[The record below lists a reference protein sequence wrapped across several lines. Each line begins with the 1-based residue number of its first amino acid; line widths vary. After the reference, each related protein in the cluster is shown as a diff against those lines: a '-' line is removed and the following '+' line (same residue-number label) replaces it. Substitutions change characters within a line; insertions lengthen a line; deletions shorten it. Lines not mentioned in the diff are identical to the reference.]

1 MANVKYLYLMI
12 KTHRVTGLKYLCK
25 KVTTSD
31 SKAISYKGS
40 GTRWNNHLK
49 IHGKQINT
57 EILAKYDLDKINE
70 FSQLCIEYSNKFD
83 IVKSNEWANLIE
95 ENGLDGA
102 VIGEN
107 NPSKKMEVCLKIS
120 KSLTGKYRGEKAS
133 FYGKKHTFE
142 TRQKMSTAN
151 KGDNNVMRRRPD
163 SLAKMIASKNTIEYK
178 EAARLR
184 AIEINS
190 RPDVKEKII
199 QSKLGQNNPAA
210 DLNIYI
216 LKHKETNNLIE
227 GTRFELIE
235 KMKKLNILNS
245 NIKILSNGDIG

>member
-1 MANVKYLYLMI
+1 MANAKYLYLMI

-31 SKAISYKGS
+31 S
-40 GTRWNNHLK
+40 
-49 IHGKQINT
+49 
-57 EILAKYDLDKINE
+57 
-70 FSQLCIEYSNKFD
+70 
-83 IVKSNEWANLIE
+83 
-95 ENGLDGA
+95 
-102 VIGEN
+102 
-107 NPSKKMEVCLKIS
+107 
-120 KSLTGKYRGEKAS
+120 
-133 FYGKKHTFE
+133 
-142 TRQKMSTAN
+142 
-151 KGDNNVMRRRPD
+151 NNVMRRRPD
-163 SLAKMIASKNTIEYK
+163 VFTKMIATKNTIEYK

-245 NIKILSNGDIG
+245 NIKILSNGDIGEFNRKNRKINSVKGWIKI